1 MDEDLTQDN
10 IVNNDDADDVLPDDF
25 SEETL
30 PTTTFKISGGRVIG
44 VVDDYDAM
52 VQAIDKIMQTERFV
66 FPIYSEDYGNDL
78 EDLVGAD
85 FDYIKVEAERLIDEA
100 LSADD
105 RVTGVY
111 VDDIYKVS
119 DDSVQITGSVET
131 IFGNVDFEKG
141 VSANDDE

>member
-1 MDEDLTQDN
+1 MDEELTDN
-10 IVNNDDADDVLPDDF
+10 IANNDDVDDVLTDDF
-25 SEETL
+25 QEETL
-30 PTTTFKISGGRVIG
+30 PTMTFKVADGRVIG

-52 VQAIDKIMQTERFV
+52 VQAIDKIMRTERFV
-66 FPIYSEDYGNDL
+66 FPIYTEDYGNDL

-85 FDYIKVEAERLIDEA
+85 FEYIKVEAERMIDEA
-100 LSADD
+100 LQADD

-111 VDDIYKVS
+111 VDNIYKLS

-131 IFGNVDFEKG
+131 IFGNVDFTKG

>member
-1 MDEDLTQDN
+1 MDEELTDN
-10 IVNNDDADDVLPDDF
+10 IANNDDADDVLADDF

-30 PTTTFKISGGRVIG
+30 PTMTFKVAEGRVIG

-85 FDYIKVEAERLIDEA
+85 FEYIKVEAERMIDEA
-100 LSADD
+100 LQADD

-111 VDDIYKVS
+111 VDEITQVAS
-119 DDSVQITGSVET
+119 DSVQITGSVET
-131 IFGNVDFEKG
+131 IFGNVDFTKG

>member
-1 MDEDLTQDN
+1 MDEELTDN
-10 IVNNDDADDVLPDDF
+10 IANNDDADDVLADDF
-25 SEETL
+25 QEETL
-30 PTTTFKISGGRVIG
+30 PTMTFKVAGGRVIG

-52 VQAIDKIMQTERFV
+52 VQAIDKIMRTERFV
-66 FPIYSEDYGNDL
+66 FPIYTEDYGNDL

-85 FDYIKVEAERLIDEA
+85 FEYIKVEAERMIDEA
-100 LSADD
+100 LQADD

-111 VDDIYKVS
+111 VDDIYKLS

-131 IFGNVDFEKG
+131 IFGNVDFTKG

>member
-1 MDEDLTQDN
+1 MDEELTDN
-10 IVNNDDADDVLPDDF
+10 IANNDDADDVLTDDF
-25 SEETL
+25 QEETL
-30 PTTTFKISGGRVIG
+30 PTMTFKVADGRVIG

-52 VQAIDKIMQTERFV
+52 VQAIDKIMRTERFV
-66 FPIYSEDYGNDL
+66 FPIYTEDYGNDL

-85 FDYIKVEAERLIDEA
+85 FEYIKVEAERMIDEA
-100 LSADD
+100 LQADD

-111 VDDIYKVS
+111 VDDIYKLS

-131 IFGNVDFEKG
+131 IFGNVDFTKG

>member
-1 MDEDLTQDN
+1 MDEELTDN
-10 IVNNDDADDVLPDDF
+10 IANNDDADDVLTDDF
-25 SEETL
+25 QEETL
-30 PTTTFKISGGRVIG
+30 PTMTFKVADGRVIG

-52 VQAIDKIMQTERFV
+52 VQAIDKIMRTERFV
-66 FPIYSEDYGNDL
+66 FPIYTEDYGNDL

-85 FDYIKVEAERLIDEA
+85 FEYIKVEAERMIDEA
-100 LSADD
+100 LQADD

-111 VDDIYKVS
+111 VDNIYKLS

-131 IFGNVDFEKG
+131 IFGNVDFTKG

>member
-1 MDEDLTQDN
+1 MDEELTDN
-10 IVNNDDADDVLPDDF
+10 IANNDDADDVLTDDF
-25 SEETL
+25 QEETL
-30 PTTTFKISGGRVIG
+30 PTMTFKVANGRVIG

-52 VQAIDKIMQTERFV
+52 VQAIDKIMRTERFV
-66 FPIYSEDYGNDL
+66 FPIYTEDYGNDL

-85 FDYIKVEAERLIDEA
+85 FEYIKVEAERMIDEA
-100 LSADD
+100 LQADD

-111 VDDIYKVS
+111 VDNIYKLS

-131 IFGNVDFEKG
+131 IFGNVDFTKG

>member
-1 MDEDLTQDN
+1 MDEELTDN
-10 IVNNDDADDVLPDDF
+10 IANNDDADDVLTDDF
-25 SEETL
+25 QEETL
-30 PTTTFKISGGRVIG
+30 PTMTFKVADGRVIG

-52 VQAIDKIMQTERFV
+52 VQAIDKIMRTERFV
-66 FPIYSEDYGNDL
+66 FPIYTEDYGNDL

-85 FDYIKVEAERLIDEA
+85 FAYIKVEAERMIDEA
-100 LSADD
+100 LQADD

-111 VDDIYKVS
+111 VDDIYKLS

-131 IFGNVDFEKG
+131 IFGNVDFTKG

>member
-1 MDEDLTQDN
+1 MDEELTDN
-10 IVNNDDADDVLPDDF
+10 IANNDDSDDVLADDF
-25 SEETL
+25 QEETL
-30 PTTTFKISGGRVIG
+30 PTMTFKVADGRVIG

-52 VQAIDKIMQTERFV
+52 VQAIDKIMRTERFV
-66 FPIYSEDYGNDL
+66 FPIYTEDYGNDL

-85 FDYIKVEAERLIDEA
+85 FEYIKVEAERMIDEA
-100 LSADD
+100 LQADD

-111 VDDIYKVS
+111 VDDIYKLS

-131 IFGNVDFEKG
+131 IFGNVDFTKG

>member
-1 MDEDLTQDN
+1 MDEELTDN
-10 IVNNDDADDVLPDDF
+10 IANNDDADDVLADDF
-25 SEETL
+25 QEETL
-30 PTTTFKISGGRVIG
+30 PTMTFKVAEGRVIG

-52 VQAIDKIMQTERFV
+52 VQAIDKIMRTERFV
-66 FPIYSEDYGNDL
+66 FPIYTEDYGNDL

-85 FDYIKVEAERLIDEA
+85 FEYIKVEAERMIDEA
-100 LSADD
+100 LQADD

-111 VDDIYKVS
+111 VDNIYKLS

-131 IFGNVDFEKG
+131 IFGNVDFTKG